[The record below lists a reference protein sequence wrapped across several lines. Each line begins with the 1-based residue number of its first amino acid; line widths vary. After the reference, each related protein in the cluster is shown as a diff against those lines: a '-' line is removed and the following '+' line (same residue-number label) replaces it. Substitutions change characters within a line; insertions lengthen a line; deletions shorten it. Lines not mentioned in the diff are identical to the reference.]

1 MANVSLPG
9 VVNQLERRFKQQG
22 SGSTRFA
29 QDVVDAINTAIRKIN
44 RGANLATRLSATTGV
59 EGTISGLD
67 SDYTD
72 VLVDVATVVLIDQGQ
87 RPSKGFEDSVNRLRV
102 GVDFMIDQIRSD
114 LLNQVMDADTDNET
128 QVVGVTLDDD

>member
-9 VVNQLERRFKQQG
+9 VKNQLERRFKQQG

-44 RGANLATRLSATTGV
+44 LGANLATRLSAITGV

-67 SDYTD
+67 SDYTPQLID
-72 VLVDVATVVLIDQGQ
+72 ISTVALVDQGQ
-87 RPSKGFEDSVNRLRV
+87 RPSKGFEGSVDRLRI
-102 GVDFMIDQIRSD
+102 GVDFIIDQIRSD

-128 QVVGVTLDDD
+128 QVVGVTLED

>member
-9 VVNQLERRFKQQG
+9 VKNQLERRFKQQG
-22 SGSTRFA
+22 SGSARFA

-44 RGANLATRLSATTGV
+44 LGANLATRLSAITGV

-67 SDYTD
+67 SDYTPQLID
-72 VLVDVATVVLIDQGQ
+72 ISTVALVDQGQ
-87 RPSKGFEDSVNRLRV
+87 RPSKGFEGSVDRLRI
-102 GVDFMIDQIRSD
+102 GVDFIIDQIRSD

-128 QVVGVTLDDD
+128 QVVGVTLED